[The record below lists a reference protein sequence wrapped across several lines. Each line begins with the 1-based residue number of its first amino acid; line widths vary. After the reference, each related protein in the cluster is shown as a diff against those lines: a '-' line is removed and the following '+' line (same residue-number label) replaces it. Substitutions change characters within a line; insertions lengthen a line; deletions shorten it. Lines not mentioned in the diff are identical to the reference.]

1 MTDQQQPKRYSR
13 SARIKGLPQPGETG
27 ETPAETTTDA
37 PRVVEHAKKGFTA
50 LQKVIAL
57 ISTCLSVIVAS
68 ITISNNLNKD
78 KAATTPSTETRVT
91 HIYKTET
98 TVVSGS
104 QSQPSSTQSQ
114 QQAPSR
120 TEAGSAQVVQQTP
133 ATTQTQASASS
144 ATPSTSS
151 RSASSQTSSSTTT
164 STASSSSEA
173 TNSSTT
179 TSTQSSAAHTESAT
193 MTGSSEVV
201 GIGGSSGE

>member
-1 MTDQQQPKRYSR
+1 MTQDDQPKRYSR
-13 SARIKGLPQPGETG
+13 SDRIKGLPQPGEDT
-27 ETPAETTTDA
+27 AETTTDA

-78 KAATTPSTETRVT
+78 NAATTPSSETSVT

-104 QSQPSSTQSQ
+104 QSQPGSTQGNQ
-114 QQAPSR
+114 QGTSR
-120 TEAGSAQVVQQTP
+120 TEAGSAQATQQTP
-133 ATTQTQASASS
+133 TAPNSQTPASS
-144 ATPSTSS
+144 ATTN
-151 RSASSQTSSSTTT
+151 TSSSTVPSQTDSSTT
-164 STASSSSEA
+164 SSTSSSSDVS
-173 TNSSTT
+173 NSSTT
-179 TSTQSSAAHTESAT
+179 ASTQSSAAQNESAT

-201 GIGGSSGE
+201 GD

>member
-13 SARIKGLPQPGETG
+13 SARIKGLPQPGET
-27 ETPAETTTDA
+27 PAETTTDS

-104 QSQPSSTQSQ
+104 QSQPSSTQD

-120 TEAGSAQVVQQTP
+120 TEAGSAQVTQQPP
-133 ATTQTQASASS
+133 ATTQTQTPASS

-151 RSASSQTSSSTTT
+151 SSAPSHTSSSTT
-164 STASSSSEA
+164 A
-173 TNSSTT
+173 
-179 TSTQSSAAHTESAT
+179 STQSSAAQNESAT
-193 MTGSSEVV
+193 ITGSSEVV
-201 GIGGSSGE
+201 GTSGSSGE

>member
-1 MTDQQQPKRYSR
+1 MTQDGQPKRYSR
-13 SARIKGLPQPGETG
+13 SARIKGLPQPGEDT
-27 ETPAETTTDA
+27 AETTTDA

-78 KAATTPSTETRVT
+78 KVATTQSTDPRVT

-104 QSQPSSTQSQ
+104 QSQPSSTQDQ

-120 TEAGSAQVVQQTP
+120 TEAGSSQATQQNQTTPHSQTP
-133 ATTQTQASASS
+133 ASS
-144 ATPSTSS
+144 STPN
-151 RSASSQTSSSTTT
+151 TSSSTSQSQTDSSKT
-164 STASSSSEA
+164 SSTSSSSEIS
-173 TNSSTT
+173 NSSAAA
-179 TSTQSSAAHTESAT
+179 STQSSESQNESAT
-193 MTGSSEVV
+193 MTESSEVV
-201 GIGGSSGE
+201 GSSGSGS

>member
-13 SARIKGLPQPGETG
+13 SARIKGLPQPGEDT
-27 ETPAETTTDA
+27 AETTTDA

-114 QQAPSR
+114 KQAPSR
-120 TEAGSAQVVQQTP
+120 TEAGSAQGTQQTP
-133 ATTQTQASASS
+133 SKTQTQAPASS
-144 ATPSTSS
+144 ATPST
-151 RSASSQTSSSTTT
+151 
-164 STASSSSEA
+164 SSSSEA

-179 TSTQSSAAHTESAT
+179 ASTQSSTAQNESAA
-193 MTGSSEVV
+193 MTGSNEVV
-201 GIGGSSGE
+201 GTSGSSGE

>member
-13 SARIKGLPQPGETG
+13 SARIKGLPQPGES
-27 ETPAETTTDA
+27 PVETTTDA

-114 QQAPSR
+114 QQAPSQ
-120 TEAGSAQVVQQTP
+120 TEAGSAQVTQQTQ
-133 ATTQTQASASS
+133 AITQTQSPASS
-144 ATPSTSS
+144 A
-151 RSASSQTSSSTTT
+151 TT

-179 TSTQSSAAHTESAT
+179 ASTQSSAAHTESAT

-201 GIGGSSGE
+201 GTSGSSGE